1 MSTDRDDEPPH
12 RTRIGATTDSIALI
26 ASVNGRGVILA
37 YDGPGIED
45 YIEAIG
51 SRYLGDLGLDDAPDG
66 LSIWEG
72 HLSTCGEYDAEP
84 CGSFRALTDA
94 EWARLRETGTPWE
107 YDVVRKVDLR
117 PQKATTEEK
126 RKYTSDQR
134 LGHAQTDRERI
145 EAFVARFANPHCIC
159 WLPADTDALLA
170 LLAEVRADEREACA
184 QRSALVTRIRALQE
198 SQIADLEARVRELE
212 AALREIV
219 AIDSASPEHQ
229 IAMRA
234 LGDSPA
240 VMDTPDPP
248 PSPATNEL
256 THVID
261 ALRNEAERLA
271 DVAEEY
277 RREGLT
283 GHVTVTYESVQAF
296 REVADWLE
304 SRDGQRAVAQANARG
319 ASMVRAE

>member
-1 MSTDRDDEPPH
+1 MRGALDVHPSNLPTVIDVLFDVLETE
-12 RTRIGATTDSIALI
+12 RT
-26 ASVNGRGVILA
+26 
-37 YDGPGIED
+37 
-45 YIEAIG
+45 
-51 SRYLGDLGLDDAPDG
+51 
-66 LSIWEG
+66 
-72 HLSTCGEYDAEP
+72 AEQE
-84 CGSFRALTDA
+84 RAEQA
-94 EWARLRETGTPWE
+94 E
-107 YDVVRKVDLR
+107 
-117 PQKATTEEK
+117 
-126 RKYTSDQR
+126 
-134 LGHAQTDRERI
+134 RER
-145 EAFVARFANPHCIC
+145 
-159 WLPADTDALLA
+159 
-170 LLAEVRADEREACA
+170 DE
-184 QRSALVTRIRALQE
+184 
-198 SQIADLEARVRELE
+198 LEARVQELE
-212 AALREIV
+212 AALRAIA